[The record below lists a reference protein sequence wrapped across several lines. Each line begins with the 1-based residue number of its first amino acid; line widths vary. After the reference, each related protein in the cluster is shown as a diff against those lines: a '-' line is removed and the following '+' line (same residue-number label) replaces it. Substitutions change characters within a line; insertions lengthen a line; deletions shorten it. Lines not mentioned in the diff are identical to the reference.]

1 MRADSAISPS
11 GASIPPFGA
20 NDEPTGHCL
29 RYRHPQSSL
38 DFPKTMNTIRVI
50 LCAAAVLATTTLAH
64 AGPSG
69 ETRQGSAISIDAKEG
84 DGPERIGPRRQP
96 ASGMPS
102 LQSTSRWTELMLKD
116 DAVVMQLTDYG
127 MKQVGEP
134 QDAHVKDE
142 GFFGNMLKTMALSG
156 VKQFLDHSLALSLA
170 DMRSALVRRGEVLL
184 VTCQGKEV
192 FNKVKINDQV
202 QTYPQDKAEEFVKN
216 INRQREKFPAC
227 PT

>member
-1 MRADSAISPS
+1 M
-11 GASIPPFGA
+11 
-20 NDEPTGHCL
+20 T
-29 RYRHPQSSL
+29 
-38 DFPKTMNTIRVI
+38 TIRVI
-50 LCAAAVLATTTLAH
+50 LCATAVLATTTFAH
-64 AGPSG
+64 AGPAG
-69 ETRQGSAISIDAKEG
+69 DTRQGSTISIDAKEG
-84 DGPERIGPRRQP
+84 DGPERFGPRQRP
-96 ASGMPS
+96 APGKPY

-116 DAVVMQLTDYG
+116 DAVTMQLTDYG
-127 MKQVGEP
+127 MKEIGEP
-134 QDAHVKDE
+134 QDAHDKDE

-156 VKQFLDHSLALSLA
+156 VKKLLDHSLALSLA
-170 DMRSALVRRGEVLL
+170 DMRSALVRRGEVVL

>member
-1 MRADSAISPS
+1 
-11 GASIPPFGA
+11 
-20 NDEPTGHCL
+20 
-29 RYRHPQSSL
+29 
-38 DFPKTMNTIRVI
+38 MNTIRVI
-50 LCAAAVLATTTLAH
+50 LCATAVLATTTFAH
-64 AGPSG
+64 ARPSG
-69 ETRQGSAISIDAKEG
+69 ETRRDSTISIDAKEG
-84 DGPERIGPRRQP
+84 DGPERIGPRQQP
-96 ASGMPS
+96 APGKPS

-134 QDAHVKDE
+134 QDAHDKDE

-170 DMRSALVRRGEVLL
+170 DMRSALVRRGEVVL

-202 QTYPQDKAEEFVKN
+202 QTYPQDKAEEFVRN

-227 PT
+227 RT